1 MANPSKRDSAAKK
14 VVAVA
19 RSIVTYQIGLP
30 AGCVR
35 MQRTLSWLAPYE
47 MDLPGVFDEYLK
59 EVRQLPITSERL
71 SWDRKALREAD
82 KLLEA
87 TNYRFRDRIFDA
99 CWALIDRFT
108 DSAPSTRISTSPVRI
123 TSNLGTR
130 THTFSGFRLPAYSRL
145 KETQQ
150 LYVIFAL
157 KMNQIVAIAK
167 ATVTARL

>member
-47 MDLPGVFDEYLK
+47 IGLPAVFDEYLK
-59 EVRQLPITSERL
+59 EVRELPITSERL
-71 SWDRKALREAD
+71 FWDRKALQETD

-87 TNYRFRDRIFDA
+87 TNQLFRNRIFDA
-99 CWALIDRFT
+99 SWALIDRFT
-108 DSAPSTRISTSPVRI
+108 DSAASARIDTSPD
-123 TSNLGTR
+123 
-130 THTFSGFRLPAYSRL
+130 
-145 KETQQ
+145 
-150 LYVIFAL
+150 
-157 KMNQIVAIAK
+157 
-167 ATVTARL
+167 